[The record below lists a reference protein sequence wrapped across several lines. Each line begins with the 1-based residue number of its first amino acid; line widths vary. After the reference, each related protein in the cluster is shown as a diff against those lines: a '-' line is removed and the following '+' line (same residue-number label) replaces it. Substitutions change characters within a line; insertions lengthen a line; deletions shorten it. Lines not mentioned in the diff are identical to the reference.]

1 MSLPINRWSLQDRPR
16 EKFHSRGRKALT
28 DAELLAIIIGNGT
41 KNASALQIAHSILE
55 NNKYSLDLIRRLEL
69 QQLMRIRGVGK
80 AKAIAIL
87 SALEL
92 GRRIDNQ
99 MVEKVKVTKS
109 QTAFDLLKA
118 SFQDLKHEEF
128 HVIYL
133 NNSNIVLDHKCISK
147 GGITAT
153 IADGRII
160 FKEAILLNSTSIIL
174 AHNHPSGNVQPSDA
188 DINLTKNLKEFGKC
202 IDISILDHLIIA
214 DNLYFSFVDNG
225 MI

>member
-16 EKFHSRGRKALT
+16 EKFHSRGRKSLT

-69 QQLMRIRGVGK
+69 QQLMKIRGVGK

-109 QTAFDLLKA
+109 QTAFDLLKG

-202 IDISILDHLIIA
+202 IDISLLDHLIIA

>member
-109 QTAFDLLKA
+109 QTAFDLLKG

>member
-1 MSLPINRWSLQDRPR
+1 MSLPINKWSIQDRPR
-16 EKFHSRGRKALT
+16 EKFYSKGRKSLT

-41 KNASALQIAHSILE
+41 KNASALQIAYLILE
-55 NNKYSLDLIRRLEL
+55 NNNYSLDVIRKLEL

-92 GRRIDNQ
+92 SCRIKNNSFD
-99 MVEKVKVTKS
+99 KIKITKS
-109 QTAFDLLKA
+109 QTAFELLKGI
-118 SFQDLKHEEF
+118 FQDLKHEEF
-128 HVIYL
+128 YVIYL
-133 NNSNIVLDHKCISK
+133 NNSHIVLDKKCISK

-153 IADGRII
+153 VADGRII

-174 AHNHPSGNVQPSDA
+174 AHNHPSGNVQPSDS

-202 IDISILDHLIIA
+202 VDIKILDHIIVA

>member
-1 MSLPINRWSLQDRPR
+1 MSMPINRWSVQDRPR
-16 EKFHSRGRKALT
+16 EKFYSRGRKSLT

-41 KNASALQIAHSILE
+41 KDASAFHIAQSILE
-55 NNKYSLDLIRRLEL
+55 ENNYSLDKIRKLEL
-69 QQLMRIRGVGK
+69 QQLMKIRGLGK

-92 GRRIDNQ
+92 SSRCDNQ
-99 MVEKVKVTKS
+99 ISSKVKITQSKI
-109 QTAFDLLKA
+109 AFDLMKG
-118 SFQDLKHEEF
+118 SFHDLKHEEF
-128 HVIYL
+128 HVLFL
-133 NNSNIVLDHKCISK
+133 NNSNVVLDQKCISK

-160 FKEAILLNSTSIIL
+160 FKEAILLNSTALIL
-174 AHNHPSGNVQPSDA
+174 AHNHPSGNVKPSEA

-202 IDISILDHLIIA
+202 VDISILDHIIIA

>member
-1 MSLPINRWSLQDRPR
+1 MSLPINRWSVQDRPR
-16 EKFHSRGRKALT
+16 EKFYSRGRKSLT

-55 NNKYSLDLIRRLEL
+55 NNGYSLEEIRKLEL

-92 GRRIDNQ
+92 SNR
-99 MVEKVKVTKS
+99 VEKQAYDKIKITESKI
-109 QTAFDLLKA
+109 AFDLLKS

-128 HVIYL
+128 YVVFL
-133 NNSNIVLDHKCISK
+133 NNSHVVLDYKCVSK

-160 FKEAILLNSTSIIL
+160 FKEAILRDSTSIIL
-174 AHNHPSGNVQPSDA
+174 AHNHPSGNAQPSNS

-202 IDISILDHLIIA
+202 VDIKVLDQIIVA